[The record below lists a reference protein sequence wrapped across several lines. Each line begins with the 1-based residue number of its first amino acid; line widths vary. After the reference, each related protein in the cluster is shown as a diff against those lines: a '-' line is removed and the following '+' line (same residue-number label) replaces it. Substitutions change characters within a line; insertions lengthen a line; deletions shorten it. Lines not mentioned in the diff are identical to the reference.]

1 MKDLIQRNSVLLEEK
16 KKIKT
21 EFEKVNAE
29 LSEKKTDFEE
39 EKELNAIL
47 SMRINYM
54 ITKKFLVDVSRVME
68 EVEYRHLNDSFDAL
82 VDAAN
87 ASYAREYD
95 IEE

>member
-1 MKDLIQRNSVLLEEK
+1 MKDLIQRNTVLLEEK
-16 KKIKT
+16 KRMR
-21 EFEKVNAE
+21 EEKEGLENL
-29 LSEKKTDFEE
+29 LSEKEQLFDE

-54 ITKKFLVDVSRVME
+54 ITKKFLNDVSRVME
-68 EVEYRHLNDSFDAL
+68 EVEYRNLNDSFDGL

-95 IEE
+95 VEM